1 MAKPKR
7 GALPPLSD
15 AQLEIMHLVW
25 DGGEVTVTEVWK
37 ALSQRRRV
45 ARNTI
50 LTLMKRLEKKGWL
63 ERRPHGRTHHYR
75 ATVSRE
81 MTLGEVVDRL
91 VDTAFAGSVEG
102 LVLALLEGRGVTRQ
116 EADRVRQL
124 IQEARK
130 KKR

>member
-1 MAKPKR
+1 MAKSKR
-7 GALPPLSD
+7 GELPPLSD

-25 DGGEVTVTEVWK
+25 EGEEVTVTEVWD
-37 ALSQRRRV
+37 ALSQRRQV

-50 LTLMKRLEKKGWL
+50 LTLMERLEKKGWL
-63 ERRPHGRTHHYR
+63 QRRPHGRTHVYR